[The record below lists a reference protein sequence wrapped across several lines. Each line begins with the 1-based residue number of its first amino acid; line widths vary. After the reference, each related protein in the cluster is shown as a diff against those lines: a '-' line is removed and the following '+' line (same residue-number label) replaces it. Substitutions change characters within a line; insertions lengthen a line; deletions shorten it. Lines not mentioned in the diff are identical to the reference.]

1 LQLLVEN
8 AIKHGIASRA
18 GGGEVRIRA
27 SMEDDLLRLQVD
39 NPLCTGGEPAHGH
52 GVGLTYLRAQ
62 LGTRG
67 RFALQPVGDRM
78 QALLEIPQ

>member
-1 LQLLVEN
+1 
-8 AIKHGIASRA
+8 
-18 GGGEVRIRA
+18 
-27 SMEDDLLRLQVD
+27 VD